1 MREFV
6 APVARGEHLPGAERI
21 SPKMQVHHNQS
32 LELPAPSAAPF
43 ASAPVQSTSRR
54 RLIAMPSLEPDVPHD
69 ANAHQRSL
77 LGAVDTEVEAS
88 GEPWFGYDV
97 KYKPQIQRTYGNF
110 TPRYV
115 GLRNQ
120 VLGGLLL
127 QQVRELFFYPLAQR
141 VALLNGSCSWSC
153 RPACAY
159 RAVVC
164 LRIFT

>member
-1 MREFV
+1 
-6 APVARGEHLPGAERI
+6 
-21 SPKMQVHHNQS
+21 MQVNHDQS

-54 RLIAMPSLEPDVPHD
+54 RLTAMPSLEPDVPHD

-77 LGAVDTEVEAS
+77 LGAVDTEIEAS
-88 GEPWFGYDV
+88 GKLWFGYDV
-97 KYKPQIQRTYGNF
+97 KYRPQPIQRTYGNF

-127 QQVRELFFYPLAQR
+127 QQVRQPTLYPMTQR
-141 VALLNGSCSWSC
+141 VTLLNGSCSWSC

-159 RAVVC
+159 PAVVC
-164 LRIFT
+164 